1 MKGFLGHWVI
11 LFLADL
17 FYHKAYYLYE
27 RTQWDWLVFD
37 KEMHDSEIQTG
48 GPESAK
54 PVLIA
59 ISKSNLLQGSRVHLF
74 SLRLCMS
81 TFSFLF
87 KMKAY

>member
-1 MKGFLGHWVI
+1 M
-11 LFLADL
+11 
-17 FYHKAYYLYE
+17 
-27 RTQWDWLVFD
+27 FD
-37 KEMHDSEIQTG
+37 REMHDSEIQTG

-59 ISKSNLLQGSRVHLF
+59 ISKSNLLPGSRVHLF

-87 KMKAY
+87 KMKA